1 MLRPLRD
8 ALDGRHP
15 LTHRH
20 ADAIID
26 ARESLREQIELAL
39 PNEERLT
46 RAARRADDGASM
58 RVSLALHEESPQ
70 YDAVHRC
77 GSART
82 QRSRAALDNLQA
94 AAEPG
99 VAEWSPATALAL

>member
-1 MLRPLRD
+1 VLRPLRD

-82 QRSRAALDNLQA
+82 GAARRSPCAILGDVGATL
-94 AAEPG
+94 
-99 VAEWSPATALAL
+99 SPPSDDSL